1 MANEPKT
8 RPTDASVEEFLDGVA
23 NAQRRQDG
31 LRVLGIMR
39 EVTDLPGE
47 MWGTA
52 IIGFGRN
59 HYLNAAGKPQEWPII
74 GFSPRSAA
82 TTIYLM
88 DGFEEYTDLLGR
100 LGKHTIGRSCLYIKK
115 LADVDEGVLAALL
128 TKSFE
133 RELPPSEG

>member
-1 MANEPKT
+1 MSELKT
-8 RPTDASVEEFLDGVA
+8 RPTAASVAEFLAQQGD
-23 NAQRRQDG
+23 QRRADCEAV
-31 LRVLGIMR
+31 LRMMEAATGER
-39 EVTDLPGE
+39 AE
-47 MWGTA
+47 MWGAA
-52 IIGFGRN
+52 IVGFGRYAYRGN
-59 HYLNAAGKPQEWPII
+59 SKKAMEWPII